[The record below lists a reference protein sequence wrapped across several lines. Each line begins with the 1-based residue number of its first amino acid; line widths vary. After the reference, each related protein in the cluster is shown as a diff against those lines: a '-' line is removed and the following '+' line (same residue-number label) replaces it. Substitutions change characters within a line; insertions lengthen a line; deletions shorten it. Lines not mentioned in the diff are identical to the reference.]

1 MRMTCFQVF
10 ISAFPQG
17 SLWRERPPFKG
28 RVKVS
33 FCVSPF
39 TPTQCRTSGQKR
51 GVAPSTSTPLVR
63 RAVAP
68 GEGGTREAQPRF
80 ALSHGT
86 REIRVIPCPHAAFRK
101 SPEPQRR
108 GVRPL
113 RERRCGGQEH
123 VTPQCHP
130 PPSERVTPIRR
141 HLLDPQRRKSSII
154 PGPLKF
160 GFCCSN
166 WWIFLMAAS
175 RPP

>member
-1 MRMTCFQVF
+1 MTWLQVF

-39 TPTQCRTSGQKR
+39 TPTRCRTSGQKR

-68 GEGGTREAQPRF
+68 GGRGDTRGAASLRF
-80 ALSHGT
+80 VAWDA
-86 REIRVIPCPHAAFRK
+86 ENPCYPSSHAAFRK

-113 RERRCGGQEH
+113 RERRCGGQKH

>member
-1 MRMTCFQVF
+1 M
-10 ISAFPQG
+10 
-17 SLWRERPPFKG
+17 
-28 RVKVS
+28 S

-39 TPTQCRTSGQKR
+39 TPTRCRTSGQKR

-68 GEGGTREAQPRF
+68 GEGGTREAKPRF

-86 REIRVIPCPHAAFRK
+86 REIRVIPRPM
-101 SPEPQRR
+101 RR
-108 GVRPL
+108 FGKVPNHNGEGRPL
-113 RERRCGGQEH
+113 RERRCGGQKH

-166 WWIFLMAAS
+166 WLIFLNGGIEAAMS
-175 RPP
+175 VRGSPNRRYRQPTGEG